1 VNIVCY
7 MSDGTSKKIK
17 LENLQIVIVK
27 FVGTCSKL
35 FIIDFAVNRIF
46 SLTDKINQ

>member
-1 VNIVCY
+1 

-17 LENLQIVIVK
+17 LENLQIVTVK
-27 FVGTCSKL
+27 FVGSKL

-46 SLTDKINQ
+46 SLTDKIDQ